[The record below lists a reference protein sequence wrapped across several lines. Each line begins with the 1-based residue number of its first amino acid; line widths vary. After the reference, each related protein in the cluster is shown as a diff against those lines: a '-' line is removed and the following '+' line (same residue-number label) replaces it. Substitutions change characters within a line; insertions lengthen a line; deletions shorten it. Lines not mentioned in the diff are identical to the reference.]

1 MVKAEKATARKVYKV
16 KNLAK
21 LVSMVELGSTK
32 KLPKMPKGE
41 REETSKPLNLESG
54 QKGASTEK
62 ECSTWESSKDSV
74 QVVEQ
79 LWSTS
84 DSLKSNEEEEKKN
97 SKILNISKKPIK
109 TSKWMEES

>member
-1 MVKAEKATARKVYKV
+1 
-16 KNLAK
+16 
-21 LVSMVELGSTK
+21 
-32 KLPKMPKGE
+32 
-41 REETSKPLNLESG
+41 
-54 QKGASTEK
+54 
-62 ECSTWESSKDSV
+62 
-74 QVVEQ
+74 VVEQ